1 MLKECNC
8 LKPAKAG
15 NNFVRQAGNDK
26 LCRTESCLYIYVY
39 IYKCVLYG
47 VLKTRKTCYTCKPVY
62 ISKCLC
68 SIIKPFWTSYKLVS
82 PRCNQLKGQTKTLTN
97 AVGQGFSS
105 QVPYQLVFLVEN
117 NSFFWGEGRSSH
129 VTICFLLFCSNL
141 FNGNPVAFW
150 YCDKYGMNM
159 ILNPGLW
166 YVLISSRLPGLFHQ
180 QWWNDHQSRRD
191 TLGTTMFWPGLCRI
205 LLI

>member
-1 MLKECNC
+1 M
-8 LKPAKAG
+8 
-15 NNFVRQAGNDK
+15 
-26 LCRTESCLYIYVY
+26 
-39 IYKCVLYG
+39 
-47 VLKTRKTCYTCKPVY
+47 Y